1 MEDVFSGFAGFQWDQ
16 GNSNKNLLK
25 HNVQN
30 WECEQVFF
38 NKPFLVFEAPG
49 HSVAEN
55 RWTGFG
61 MTDSGRLLVVIFTKR
76 GNLLRVISARDM
88 NTKERKFYEENEKKN
103 PEFQE

>member
-1 MEDVFSGFAGFQWDQ
+1 MGDVIGSFLGFQWDRS
-16 GNSNKNLLK
+16 NSNKNLLK

-38 NKPFLVFEAPG
+38 NKLLLVLEDPG
-49 HSVAEN
+49 HSATEK
-55 RWTGFG
+55 RWAGFG

-88 NTKERKFYEENEKKN
+88 NTKERKFYEENGEKN
-103 PEFQE
+103 SEFQE

>member
-1 MEDVFSGFAGFQWDQ
+1 MEDAFGRFAGFQWDR

-38 NKPFLVFEAPG
+38 NKPLLVLEDPG
-49 HSVAEN
+49 HSVVEK
-55 RWTGFG
+55 RWAGFG

-103 PEFQE
+103 SEFQE